1 MGDQKIYDYQ
11 LNEYLDSFQ
20 AQGRK
25 DLKSSKVKQ
34 ELLQKYV
41 IDQILWQKSKRLGL
55 EKEPDFVKKLENIT
69 KQLLVEKLL
78 KDEVE
83 KKIKVDEVDL
93 KNYYKANKE
102 KFTRKET
109 RTVTKLEF
117 KGKEQSKKLQ
127 LFLKKMKEPQKDTA
141 SLLKEVEKKFPSVTL
156 EKEIILTKDRSSPN
170 LNLSPSEKNGVFK
183 KDKGDWSGP
192 FLKSGVY
199 TIVMVTGKTLP
210 QEYIVDIKDI
220 VKQSYKMEKGEVYT
234 RSLFKSLLNENVK
247 LFVESEM
254 KTKHV

>member
-1 MGDQKIYDYQ
+1 MSYSLGELYEEEGHLEKAISWFYKVELLDPQSTYVTEANKKIVTLLEKLKKFGAAKAFIKDKTTLSTNKDNQKRKGAVVVAQVGDQKIYDYQ

-127 LFLKKMKEPQKDTA
+127 LFLKK
-141 SLLKEVEKKFPSVTL
+141 
-156 EKEIILTKDRSSPN
+156 
-170 LNLSPSEKNGVFK
+170 
-183 KDKGDWSGP
+183 
-192 FLKSGVY
+192 
-199 TIVMVTGKTLP
+199 
-210 QEYIVDIKDI
+210 
-220 VKQSYKMEKGEVYT
+220 
-234 RSLFKSLLNENVK
+234 
-247 LFVESEM
+247 
-254 KTKHV
+254 